1 MLKIRFFTLGQY
13 PQEQA
18 WLEEEAARGNI
29 LQKMKTPCF
38 YWFQKEEPQ
47 NLVYRYDFVPSGK
60 TQEDCISLY
69 EDYGWTYVGQINDFL
84 LFVHDGSPNAQPEP
98 ELFSS
103 QESRDEMVQRI
114 MRKRMIPLLVLF
126 VILLGILMMLLVRQA
141 DPAVVLVFAVCVLFT
156 GWLDFSCLLDLLH
169 IRRRIRQNLC

>member
-29 LQKMKTPCF
+29 LQKIKTPCF
-38 YWFQKEEPQ
+38 YWFQQETPQ

-60 TQEDCISLY
+60 TQEDCIDLY
-69 EDYGWTYVGQINDFL
+69 EQYGWNYVGQINDFL
-84 LFVHDGSPNAQPEP
+84 LFVHSGAAKSRFIP

-114 MRKRMIPLLVLF
+114 IRKRMIPLLVLF
-126 VILLGILMMLLVRQA
+126 VLLLLILLMLIVRRA
-141 DPAVVLVFAVCVLFT
+141 DPMVQIVMAVIVLFT
-156 GWLDFSCLLDLLH
+156 GILDFSCLSDLFR
-169 IRRRIRQNLC
+169 IRSRIRQNLC